1 MDPACASNICYCL
14 VFMGNELR
22 IPPSKKRQFE
32 EKTRK
37 PPFAYLILPQNLTEA
52 ISLAQTTLYSDMWEE
67 WVFSGIF
74 IGKLLNFNLPCRKFS
89 CLLVGFSVI
98 KSRRL
103 GITMRNRFHFQTQY
117 SHRSK
122 RPFCY
127 SPSEKL
133 SIHNFY
139 VGHLLLSSKQTSFI
153 IGVIK
158 GQSRRRRQ
166 CGIHG
171 GTKYEVLEEREG

>member
-1 MDPACASNICYCL
+1 
-14 VFMGNELR
+14 MGNELR

-37 PPFAYLILPQNLTEA
+37 PPFAYLILPQNLTGA
-52 ISLAQTTLYSDMWEE
+52 ISLVQTTLFCDMWED

-74 IGKLLNFNLPCRKFS
+74 IGKLLLPFQSPSWSEIFLPS
-89 CLLVGFSVI
+89 CGFSVI
-98 KSRRL
+98 KSRQL
-103 GITMRNRFHFQTQY
+103 CSITMRNRFYFQTQY

-158 GQSRRRRQ
+158 GQSRRQ

-171 GTKYEVLEEREG
+171 GT